1 MSEVHDKTDHS
12 PARGNN
18 HDHHHGHHHPHDGE
32 SRAIGIA
39 FFLNLGFTL
48 IELVGGLLTNS
59 VAILADA
66 LHDLGDSL
74 ALGLGWILSRVAR
87 RAPDAGFS
95 YGYQRFSLLGAL
107 VNSVVLVAGSV
118 FILIEAIPRLWAP
131 EMPHAQ
137 GMFLLALL
145 GVAVNGVAAWRL
157 RRSGTLNAQAMGWH
171 LLEDMLGW
179 IAVLVVSV
187 VLMFVD
193 WPILDPLLS
202 VAFTLFILV
211 NVLRTL
217 RGTVGVFLQAVPP
230 GRAVVDIEQA
240 LLAEADIAAIHH
252 SRLWT
257 LDGEQHVFTAHVV
270 AQRPL
275 DATAMTELKLRIDE
289 RLQPFDFAHTTI
301 EIELPGE
308 MCRDGVCADD

>member
-1 MSEVHDKTDHS
+1 M
-12 PARGNN
+12 AGQ
-18 HDHHHGHHHPHDGE
+18 HHHGHHHHHGHDHAHAHAHGHGNDE

-39 FFLNLGFTL
+39 FFLNFAFTL
-48 IELVGGLLTNS
+48 IEIVGGLLTNS

-74 ALGLGWILSRVAR
+74 ALGIGWFLARVAR
-87 RAPDAGFS
+87 RDADAGFS

-107 VNSVVLVAGSV
+107 INSVVLVAGSV
-118 FILIEAIPRLWAP
+118 FILVEAIPRLWAP
-131 EMPHAQ
+131 EMPHAE
-137 GMFLLALL
+137 GMFALALL

-211 NVLRTL
+211 NVVRTL
-217 RGTVGVFLQAVPP
+217 RATLAVFLQAVPA
-230 GRAVVDIEQA
+230 GARIADIEQA
-240 LLAEADIAAIHH
+240 LALEPEVAALHH

-257 LDGEQHVFTAHVV
+257 LDGEQHVFTSHVV
-270 AQRPL
+270 LAQAL
-275 DATAMTELKLRIDE
+275 DAAAVVALKQRLE
-289 RLQPFDFAHTTI
+289 QRLQPYRFAHTTI
-301 EIELPGE
+301 ELELPGE
-308 MCRDGVCADD
+308 HCRDRSGD

>member
-1 MSEVHDKTDHS
+1 MSERH
-12 PARGNN
+12 AGG
-18 HDHHHGHHHPHDGE
+18 HDHHRPHGHHHHHHHHAHDGE

-39 FFLNLGFTL
+39 FFLNLSFTL
-48 IELVGGLLTNS
+48 VELVGGLLTNS

-74 ALGLGWILSRVAR
+74 ALGLGWFLARVAK

-107 VNSVVLVAGSV
+107 VNSLVLVAGSV
-118 FILIEAIPRLWAP
+118 FILIEAVPRLWAP

-145 GVAVNGVAAWRL
+145 GVAVNGFAAWRL

-171 LLEDMLGW
+171 LMEDMLGW

-202 VAFTLFILV
+202 VVFTLFILL

-217 RGTVGVFLQAVPP
+217 RATVAVFLQAVPT
-230 GRAVVDIEQA
+230 GRALADIEAVLQA
-240 LLAEADIAAIHH
+240 EPDIAALHH

-257 LDGEQHVFTAHVV
+257 LDGEQHVFTTHVV
-270 AQRPL
+270 SAQSL
-275 DATAMTELKLRIDE
+275 DAGQMTALKRRIDVLL
-289 RLQPFDFAHTTI
+289 RPFAFAHTTI

-308 MCRDGVCADD
+308 ACRDDDSAR

>member
-1 MSEVHDKTDHS
+1 M
-12 PARGNN
+12 AQ
-18 HDHHHGHHHPHDGE
+18 HHGHAHPHAPSHAPSYGHAHHHHDE

-39 FFLNLGFTL
+39 FFLNLAFTL
-48 IELVGGLLTNS
+48 IEIVGGLLTNS

-74 ALGLGWILSRVAR
+74 ALGIGWFLARVAR
-87 RAPDAGFS
+87 RDADAGFS

-107 VNSVVLVAGSV
+107 INSVVLVAGSV
-118 FILIEAIPRLWAP
+118 FILVEAIPRLWAP
-131 EMPHAQ
+131 EMPHAE
-137 GMFLLALL
+137 GMFALALL

-179 IAVLVVSV
+179 IAVLMVSV

-211 NVLRTL
+211 NVVRTL
-217 RGTVGVFLQAVPP
+217 RATLAVFLQAVPA
-230 GRAVVDIEQA
+230 GARIADIEQA
-240 LLAEADIAAIHH
+240 LAQEPEVAALHH

-257 LDGEQHVFTAHVV
+257 LDGEQHVFTSHVV
-270 AQRPL
+270 LAQAL
-275 DATAMTELKLRIDE
+275 DAAAVAALKRRLE
-289 RLQPFDFAHTTI
+289 QRLQPYGFAHTTI
-301 EIELPGE
+301 ELELPGE
-308 MCRDGVCADD
+308 HCRDRPGA